1 MKTMNNNRR
10 KFHYCLYIGLVNVLD
25 EDGYETGEK
34 QAVYTEPISQYA
46 NISAAKGDTYTEQF
60 GNFAE
65 YDKTIVIHNP
75 NFPMDENSVLFV
87 DKEPEFQ
94 DGIPLYDYIVK
105 KVARSLNS
113 VAYAIAR
120 VTNGEGGD

>member
-1 MKTMNNNRR
+1 
-10 KFHYCLYIGLVNVLD
+10 
-25 EDGYETGEK
+25 
-34 QAVYTEPISQYA
+34 
-46 NISAAKGDTYTEQF
+46 
-60 GNFAE
+60 
-65 YDKTIVIHNP
+65 
-75 NFPMDENSVLFV
+75 MDENSVLFV